1 MSEDLFPIPKELKT
15 VSSVRNFEEN
25 FYGKHG
31 DGYTDFEKIQMK
43 RAISGGKLYTRLNS
57 SLWVAGF
64 MNIPYELIG
73 SVEFVDNNKLVI
85 TFFETVEFS
94 IEKYFEINSD
104 LIKNEIFS
112 IKYLDKE
119 GNFIRTDDY
128 TISEIGSIA
137 KDPITREMKDLTIKI
152 TLYYKKHD
160 ISTCKE

>member
-94 IEKYFEINSD
+94 IEKYFEI
-104 LIKNEIFS
+104 
-112 IKYLDKE
+112 
-119 GNFIRTDDY
+119 
-128 TISEIGSIA
+128 
-137 KDPITREMKDLTIKI
+137 KI
-152 TLYYKKHD
+152 N
-160 ISTCKE
+160 IV